1 MSKFRVLQMKKLNFE
16 RRTSS
21 LRRRLSDHQRLIK
34 VIGSQD
40 YPRLSRI
47 LNISMT
53 HGFGPLGITDHLK
66 RAAAGVYAP
75 RGHYTEREIDLA
87 FLSKGIGGTRLLY
100 ALCKAYGMA
109 ARSTL
114 AKVRKIPRV
123 LPSVGIPTEH
133 EVTFNIDA
141 MFNPN
146 VKPAPPKTVSGRVP
160 GLVLQVDG
168 IALEERCRYLRESH
182 SIIGVCREHSIGLG
196 LQVKD
201 VESIRRVSDALHDP
215 DAPVRCHYGKDGTVV
230 AIAPYARSDHYS
242 AIPIV
247 VSASCKMEKGAELA
261 RWLGM
266 VIDVWEKHESGGKAH
281 GEVWALA
288 SDGDS
293 AYRVAKHKLCMT
305 EVVDP
310 ESALGV
316 LMHCLPG
323 LNCTTGR
330 NMVIATCDPKHVI
343 KRQF

>member
-1 MSKFRVLQMKKLNFE
+1 MPPE
-16 RRTSS
+16 
-21 LRRRLSDHQRLIK
+21 
-34 VIGSQD
+34 
-40 YPRLSRI
+40 
-47 LNISMT
+47 
-53 HGFGPLGITDHLK
+53 

-87 FLSKGIGGTRLLY
+87 FLSKGIGGTRLLF

-123 LPSVGIPTEH
+123 LPSLGIPTEH
-133 EVTFNIDA
+133 EVAFNINA
-141 MFNPN
+141 MFNPD
-146 VKPAPPKTVSGRVP
+146 VKPVPSKTVSGRLP

-168 IALEERCRYLRESH
+168 VALEERCRYLRESR
-182 SIIGVCREHSIGLG
+182 SIIGVCREHSVGLG

-201 VESIRRVSDALHDP
+201 VDSIRRVSDALHDP

-247 VSASCKMEKGAELA
+247 VSASCKSEKGHDLA

-266 VIDVWEKHESGGKAH
+266 VVSVWENHECGGEAH
-281 GEVWALA
+281 GDVWALA

-293 AYRVAKHKLCMT
+293 AYRVAKHKLCT
-305 EVVDP
+305 SEVVNP
-310 ESALGV
+310 ESPLGV
-316 LMHCLPG
+316 LMHRLPG
-323 LNCTTGR
+323 LNCATGK
-330 NMVIATCDPKHVI
+330 NTVIATCDPKHVI
-343 KRQF
+343 KRQCRNLESFNA